1 MTHTNIHTI
10 PIHSGSERTL
20 DPHQPRYLNPHQ
32 ARRKPPTSYEDLLG
46 DAIERAFGAGH
57 WELDALVGYLNKSGP
72 LGPNGAPWTAVSFQ
86 AVMKTLAD

>member
-1 MTHTNIHTI
+1 MSNTI
-10 PIHSGSERTL
+10 SIHSASE
-20 DPHQPRYLNPHQ
+20 RYLNPHQ

-57 WELDALVGYLNKSGP
+57 WELDALVAYLNKSGP
-72 LGPNGAPWTAVSFQ
+72 LGPNGALWTAASFQ

>member
-1 MTHTNIHTI
+1 MTNTI
-10 PIHSGSERTL
+10 PIHSGSERSL
-20 DPHQPRYLNPHQ
+20 DSHQPRYLNPHQ
-32 ARRKPPTSYEDLLG
+32 ARKKAPTSYEDLLG

-72 LGPNGAPWTAVSFQ
+72 LGPNGAPWTTTTFQ